1 MTQTQPYRVE
11 RDFILDARHHR
22 RGERIELTDRQARHL
37 RLAGFV
43 SPVEVAPVKPPSRP
57 KRFTGKTKAKV
68 KEKT

>member
-11 RDFILDARHHR
+11 RDFILGARPHR

-43 SPVEVAPVKPPSRP
+43 SPVETRTERGGKPPA
-57 KRFTGKTKAKV
+57 KAK
-68 KEKT
+68 KKTAKRKA